1 MHSVLRPPHHNDENN
16 QIGTAMMKLN
26 QAEDAMVEALQTL
39 LELSPDTKETFE
51 GYVSPRI
58 RARLELDCEEISVAS
73 DFDSTDQ
80 LQPEV
85 DSELIPFT
93 KGRKE
98 KRKPSYRI
106 H

>member
-1 MHSVLRPPHHNDENN
+1 MHSALRHPHRHGDNEGN
-16 QIGTAMMKLN
+16 QFGTAVMMLN

-39 LELSPDTKETFE
+39 LELSPDVKESFE
-51 GYVSPRI
+51 GYISPRI
-58 RARLELDCEEISVAS
+58 RARLELDCEDISVAD

-80 LQPEV
+80 VHSDL
-85 DSELIPFT
+85 ELLPFT